1 METLNQ
7 LHQEKVLK
15 GSQLDEKLKKW
26 KAQNLKVVFTNGCF
40 DLLHIGH
47 LSYLMKAASFGDKLI
62 IGLNSDDS
70 VKRLKGESR
79 PINAEESRAL
89 MLASLF
95 FVDAV
100 TVFEEDTPLNL
111 IKTVMPD
118 VLVKGGDYKMEN
130 IVGAQEV
137 VENGGVVNVVD
148 FVNGYSSS
156 AIIEKIE
163 RK

>member
-15 GSQLDEKLKKW
+15 GNHLDEKLKKW

>member
-47 LSYLMKAASFGDKLI
+47 LSYLMKAASFGDRLI